1 MNLTIEISQAIDH
14 SGAKNYGYNYSF
26 GYSFGPANGGYGDRI
41 HGDGYGTGFGFGY
54 GNGNGSGYGYG
65 DEGFDLLVNL
75 ARNFPPAIKI
85 TSKWLRRRG
94 ACSEQIDEFNKVFP
108 DGAEPTLENLEH
120 AKRVDL
126 DTSWLLRYIHKIFV
140 LRRN

>member
-1 MNLTIEISQAIDH
+1 MNLTIEISQAIDP
-14 SGAKNYGYNYSF
+14 SGAENYGYDYSF
-26 GYSFGPANGGYGDRI
+26 GYRRI
-41 HGDGYGTGFGFGY
+41 HGDGYGTGFESGY
-54 GNGNGSGYGYG
+54 GNGYGNGSGYGYG
-65 DEGFDLLVNL
+65 DEGFELLVNL

-94 ACSEQIDEFNKVFP
+94 ACSDQIDEFNKVFP

-126 DTSWLLRYIHKIFV
+126 DISWLLRYIHKIFV